1 MFYLFDEKTGI
12 MNYPYVNGAFPL
24 LNTQQKQIAFINF
37 PFIIDFHA
45 VSLPQ
50 CDGKMEET
58 VLFRYIAI
66 CLWCIILLGYSR
78 KIPNGGLRICN
89 FQSYQRNSMWNFQW
103 FIKNEVEFPVW
114 PRKNNV
120 EFPGIFVFG
129 LGISEGSNTILWNIQ
144 GLSFVLSGI
153 SRGKEKKIFSGGF
166 SKKHILNPHPCL
178 DFFWNSPLLMSLQ
191 KETSKS

>member
-103 FIKNEVEFPVW
+103 FIKNEVEFPSV
-114 PRKNNV
+114 
-120 EFPGIFVFG
+120 
-129 LGISEGSNTILWNIQ
+129 TM
-144 GLSFVLSGI
+144 
-153 SRGKEKKIFSGGF
+153 KK
-166 SKKHILNPHPCL
+166 
-178 DFFWNSPLLMSLQ
+178 
-191 KETSKS
+191 

>member
-1 MFYLFDEKTGI
+1 

-78 KIPNGGLRICN
+78 K
-89 FQSYQRNSMWNFQW
+89 
-103 FIKNEVEFPVW
+103 FP
-114 PRKNNV
+114 
-120 EFPGIFVFG
+120 E
-129 LGISEGSNTILWNIQ
+129 L
-144 GLSFVLSGI
+144 
-153 SRGKEKKIFSGGF
+153 
-166 SKKHILNPHPCL
+166 SKK
-178 DFFWNSPLLMSLQ
+178 
-191 KETSKS
+191 